1 MILWEP
7 SIYLN
12 LPIPVIHS
20 IKDPSLFAC
29 LWAVHPCLSWKPVSR
44 IGDDYGW
51 QEGIVPGNLTH
62 RSPASAPHCA
72 QPCAPHN
79 RGQRGRHTEGRSTI
93 QGTQPSN
100 PNSSDVEGK
109 PPVKKM
115 HVQLEFGH
123 KGKER
128 KGLPNGLW
136 QFFSEYEP

>member
-1 MILWEP
+1 MKSKL
-7 SIYLN
+7 
-12 LPIPVIHS
+12 VC
-20 IKDPSLFAC
+20 LFVGR
-29 LWAVHPCLSWKPVSR
+29 AVHPCLSWKPVSR
-44 IGDDYGW
+44 IGDDYEW

-109 PPVKKM
+109 PPVKNIATGETSPAITPYHTYHFSISTSLTFITNK
-115 HVQLEFGH
+115 
-123 KGKER
+123 
-128 KGLPNGLW
+128 LPSKDDFHHLITFTTG
-136 QFFSEYEP
+136 